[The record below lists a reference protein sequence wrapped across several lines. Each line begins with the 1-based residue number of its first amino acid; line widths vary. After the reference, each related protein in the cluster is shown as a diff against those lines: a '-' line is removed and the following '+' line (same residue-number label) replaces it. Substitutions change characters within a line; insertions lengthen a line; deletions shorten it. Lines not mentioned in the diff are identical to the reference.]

1 MEVGIDRNRVG
12 RAFHQQADEYDRH
25 ATVQKRVVECLVS
38 LAESHVFKVPAAIL
52 DIGCGT
58 GQLLSSLGRRYPDS
72 RLYGLD
78 LAYNMARCS
87 AERLGPGAVL
97 VNGDAEQLPFR
108 DGVIDLV
115 VSTSTLQW
123 IDDLDSFFR
132 QCHRIMRPDGLLCIA
147 FFGGRTMH
155 ELQECYREAALQ
167 RDRCV
172 DGYLGRL
179 HRFKEI
185 SAVKQAL
192 GNSDFGDV
200 QLFSEI
206 EMDSYP
212 DVPELLRSIKRI
224 GAGSSAQ
231 EERRGGLG
239 WRGVLNE
246 TSRLYRERYG
256 TDGKIPV
263 TYEVVYVV
271 ARRCDRD

>member
-1 MEVGIDRNRVG
+1 MGIDRNRVG

-25 ATVQKRVVECLVS
+25 ATVQKRVVDRLMS
-38 LAESHVFKVPAAIL
+38 LAQSHVFNVPAAIL

-58 GQLLSSLGRRYPDS
+58 GQLLSSLACRYPDS

-78 LAYNMARCS
+78 LAYNMTRCS
-87 AERLGPGAVL
+87 AERLGAEATL
-97 VNGDAEQLPFR
+97 VNGDAVQLPFR
-108 DGVIDLV
+108 DSVLDLV

-123 IDDLDSFFR
+123 IDDLDLFFR
-132 QCHRIMRPDGLLCIA
+132 QCHRILRPGGLLCIA
-147 FFGGRTMH
+147 FFGGRTMY

-167 RDRCV
+167 RGGCT

-185 SAVKQAL
+185 SGVEQAL
-192 GNSDFGDV
+192 GRSDFGDV

-212 DVPELLRSIKRI
+212 DVPELLRSVRRI

-256 TDGKIPV
+256 TDGMIPV